1 MPSLIAINLF
11 SWRPETPCVCKRVLL
26 SISLP
31 ALPLSLFPGP
41 LLAHTIPNN
50 KHTNSQIHVLCL
62 TLCLSFPETLRLC
75 ILAVCR
81 SCIIRHLEST
91 KSCPICEEPVHKTKA
106 HLSLH
111 SDKTLQE
118 IVYKL
123 VPGLYRSEML
133 QRRGFL
139 ADNPELSLDA
149 SSLVDEQERVFY
161 LPEDKISLSLEY
173 GLGEN
178 QLPASKACDAKQA
191 ASSAVAQS
199 SERRFLRCV
208 AGMPVAF
215 LKEFIVKK
223 YSVPGDYVVDI
234 MYLEDVLVDDIALMD
249 VAYIYSWCSVS
260 LLSSFFLFAKRFFL
274 LS

>member
-1 MPSLIAINLF
+1 MCLQESPPALPRF
-11 SWRPETPCVCKRVLL
+11 L

-50 KHTNSQIHVLCL
+50 KHTNSQIHVLSVSL
-62 TLCLSFPETLRLC
+62 SPSLFLKLCASLHPP
-75 ILAVCR
+75 AVCR